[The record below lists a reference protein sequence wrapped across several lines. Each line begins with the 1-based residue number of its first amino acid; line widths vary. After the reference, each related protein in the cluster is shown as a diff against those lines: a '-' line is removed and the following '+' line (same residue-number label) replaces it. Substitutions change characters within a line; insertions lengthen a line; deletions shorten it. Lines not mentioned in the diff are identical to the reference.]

1 MNIDFETLYKMVENL
16 NQSTKEKCL
25 ICHFPVEDDELV
37 LTCNHYYHSKCL
49 NKKTN
54 TIKCPYCE
62 KTVKNK
68 NEKVINNG
76 CKIILK
82 SGPRKN
88 QQCGRINCTFHK
100 INNNNDIIIICN
112 AILKSGPRKNEQC
125 KKENC
130 KIHNKKL
137 II

>member
-88 QQCGRINCTFHK
+88 
-100 INNNNDIIIICN
+100 
-112 AILKSGPRKNEQC
+112 EQC

-130 KIHNKKL
+130 KIHNKN
-137 II
+137 